1 MDKKTGFGAIQRALQ
16 NPNYRTYVIGNTIS
30 HFGQWAQRVAVLWLT
45 WELTK
50 SGTWLG
56 LVAVADLFP
65 TVVLSPLAGAYADRV
80 DRLLSMRIT
89 MIASVVQGV
98 ALAALTLAGLITIE
112 WILVLVLAL
121 GVIMAVNHPVR
132 LSMAPLMVSREDLP
146 AAIGINSLVYNMAR
160 IGGPA
165 LGGFFI
171 ANLGAGAAFVF
182 NAFAY
187 AVFVIALLR
196 VRLAAPKPNG
206 DKRPVG
212 NLPAEIMVGY
222 RYAAAHPGI
231 GPLLVVLTGV
241 ALFARPFM
249 DLLAGFADA
258 VFDRGADGVGLAWL
272 TAMVGVGATAGGIWL
287 AQRDQLKGLTRI
299 TISHALLFALALFG
313 FTATDN
319 FFFALACVTVAGW
332 ASVVVGVGEQTLI
345 QASVDGAVRGRVISL
360 YGMISRGGPSL
371 GALAMGYTSE
381 FAGLRWPVAGGAV
394 LCLMLW
400 LWAHRRRAAMS
411 VALETDPAERGAR

>member
-16 NPNYRTYVIGNTIS
+16 NPNYRTYVIGNTTS
-30 HFGQWAQRVAVLWLT
+30 HFGQWAQRIAVGWLT
-45 WELTK
+45 WELTE

-65 TVVLSPLAGAYADRV
+65 TVVLSPLAGAYADRI

-89 MIASVVQGV
+89 MVASVVQGV

-112 WILVLVLAL
+112 IIVALVLAL
-121 GVIMAVNHPVR
+121 GVIMAINHPVR
-132 LSMAPLMVSREDLP
+132 LSMAPLIVSREDLP

-171 ANLGAGAAFVF
+171 ANMGVGAAFIF
-182 NAFAY
+182 NALSF
-187 AVFVIALLR
+187 AVFVFALFRLR
-196 VRLAAPKPNG
+196 LMVPHEAGK
-206 DKRPVG
+206 KRPVA
-212 NLPAEIMVGY
+212 NLPAEIMEGY
-222 RYAAAHPGI
+222 RYAAQHPGI
-231 GPLLVVLTGV
+231 GPLLVVLTAV
-241 ALFARPFM
+241 ALLARPFM
-249 DLLAGFADA
+249 DLLPGFADA
-258 VFDRGADGVGLAWL
+258 VFGRGVEALAWL

-287 AQRDQLKGLTRI
+287 AQRDQLNGLTRI
-299 TISHALLFALALFG
+299 TIAHVLLFVVAVFAFG
-313 FTATDN
+313 ATDN
-319 FFFALACVTVAGW
+319 YIFALACVTLAGW

-371 GALAMGYTSE
+371 GALIMGYISE

-394 LCLMLW
+394 LCLALW

-411 VALETDPAERGAR
+411 VALETDPTERGAR